1 MESMIGTVPAD
12 LLTGRTVMV
21 VGGAGNV
28 GTYAVSALLAGGA
41 RVVVTSRSE
50 EKLERMRSRLGT
62 LAESGRLVPLVG
74 SMSDE
79 AEAPR
84 ILESAQE
91 RAGPLDA
98 AIASL
103 GDMVFAPMVLE
114 ATGADLRRALDGYLI
129 AHFMVARTLVPALAE
144 RGGSYTFIN
153 GPLAFDP
160 IYPGT
165 GLVSIAT
172 AGQAMLARLVMQEWA
187 SSPVRVNEV
196 VLYTRFGPGAP
207 EEVPP
212 GHVGREDVGRY
223 LAFLASDR
231 ATDVRGRTIH
241 LRREEAVWE
250 LAAAG

>member
-12 LLTGRTVMV
+12 LLTERTVMV

-28 GTYAVSALLAGGA
+28 GTYVVSALLAGGA

-50 EKLERMRSRLGT
+50 EKLDRLRMRLGT
-62 LAESGRLVPLVG
+62 LAESGRLVTLVG

-84 ILESAQE
+84 VLESAQE

-103 GDMVFAPMVLE
+103 GDMVMAPTVLE

-129 AHFMVARTLVPALAE
+129 AHFMVARSLVPALAE

-153 GPLAFDP
+153 VPLALYP
-160 IYPGT
+160 VYPGR
-165 GLVSIAT
+165 GMVAL
-172 AGQAMLARLVMQEWA
+172 AGACQEEVERVQMQEWA